1 MMDIKGAY
9 GLSEVPSILSG
20 PLAGDMKLLVPI
32 LFAAAATVFAAVE
45 PFSETEPPASVPAE
59 TPPAGVMRSGP
70 LLPPL
75 TPDEVNRNP
84 VAVPER
90 SVELRS
96 ESEERE
102 DDPFDLPPEG

>member
-1 MMDIKGAY
+1 MKK
-9 GLSEVPSILSG
+9 
-20 PLAGDMKLLVPI
+20 LAI
-32 LFAAAATVFAAVE
+32 IAAVFALAACGRMGDL
-45 PFSETEPPASVPAE
+45 EPPEGTSL
-59 TPPAGVMRSGP
+59 PPAPYGASE
-70 LLPPL
+70 PL
-75 TPDEVNRNP
+75 TGAQLLRTEP